1 MKAEALVRLGQNNS
15 EATSLVNTIRERGFG
30 DNSQNY
36 TSVTLDDV
44 RMERRLELAWEN
56 TNRQDLIRFGKFL
69 EPGYLRPT
77 ASSPH
82 LLLFPI
88 PENAWETNN
97 NLVQNPGYPRS
108 EERRVG
114 KECISRWAQND

>member
-1 MKAEALVRLGQNNS
+1 MKAEALVRMGQNNA
-15 EATSLVNTIRERGFG
+15 EARSLVNTIRERGFG
-30 DNSQNY
+30 DDSHKK

-44 RMERRLELAWEN
+44 RMERRLELEWARTSRHE
-56 TNRQDLIRFGKFL
+56 LKCFGKFL

-97 NLVQNPGYPRS
+97 NLVQNPGYPS
-108 EERRVG
+108 F
-114 KECISRWAQND
+114 

>member
-1 MKAEALVRLGQNNS
+1 MKAEALVRMGQNNA

-30 DNSQNY
+30 DDSQNY

-44 RMERRLELAWEN
+44 RMERRFELAWEN

-77 ASSPH
+77 ASASH

-88 PENAWETNN
+88 PEAAWETNN
-97 NLVQNPGYPRS
+97 NLVQNPGYPS
-108 EERRVG
+108 F
-114 KECISRWAQND
+114 